1 MKRELQGCCI
11 KERIEEG
18 DLEDLFIF
26 QKKKKK
32 EIKSCRHIKDPSR
45 SLMP

>member
-26 QKKKKK
+26 QKKKKRK
-32 EIKSCRHIKDPSR
+32 KSNLAVTLKILQD
-45 SLMP
+45 L

>member
-26 QKKKKK
+26 QKKKK
-32 EIKSCRHIKDPSR
+32 ERNQILPSH
-45 SLMP
+45 